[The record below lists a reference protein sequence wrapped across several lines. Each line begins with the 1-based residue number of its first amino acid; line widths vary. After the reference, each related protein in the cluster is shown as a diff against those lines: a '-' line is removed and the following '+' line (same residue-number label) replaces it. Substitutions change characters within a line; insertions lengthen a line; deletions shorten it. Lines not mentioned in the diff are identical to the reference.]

1 MDNIE
6 FGLANYLLE
15 KDAGFMSAVKGLFSR
30 GSQATSAIREGFST
44 ARAGRAAE
52 AHAGSAAGIRERMM
66 NDRYNRIS
74 GGSYGQGDMLSDM
87 ATRHQERSTRRSN
100 VANMK
105 EIGNSYRQQG
115 ESINL
120 GQQLKNRVIN
130 RSSLP
135 TPFAPGIPAGPQ
147 VAKAPILA
155 SQRAGSKQTG
165 SPFGRTPITV
175 NNQPP
180 MQIDTDIRN
189 FVGGIHKEQDATGKF
204 QDAISR
210 WEGVSAG
217 RKPVPQNVINHMKG
231 LSGDARVEFADQV
244 HDKVKNVAAQQY
256 LAKHHPDIYRQ
267 HFG

>member
-6 FGLANYLLE
+6 FGLADYLLE

-52 AHAGSAAGIRERMM
+52 ARAGSAAGIRERMM

-74 GGSYGQGDMLSDM
+74 GGGYGQGDMLSDM
-87 ATRHQERSTRRSN
+87 VTRHQERSTRKQN
-100 VANMK
+100 VRNM
-105 EIGNSYRQQG
+105 ENIGQAFQQEAHTADMG
-115 ESINL
+115 RMAKSKAIS
-120 GQQLKNRVIN
+120 

-135 TPFAPGIPAGPQ
+135 TPFAPGVPTGPSVAGAQ
-147 VAKAPILA
+147 SLA
-155 SQRAGSKQTG
+155 AQRASSRQTG

-175 NNQPP
+175 SNQPP
-180 MQIDTDIRN
+180 MKADTDIRN
-189 FVGGIHKEQDATGKF
+189 FVGDIHKEQDATGKF
-204 QDAISR
+204 QDALSR

-217 RKPVPQNVINHMKG
+217 RKPVPQNIVNHMKG
-231 LSGDARVEFADQV
+231 LTGDARTQFADQV
-244 HDKVKNVAAQQY
+244 HNKVKNVAAQQY